1 MAYPDKNVLAVVKQ
15 LEERM
20 ERGYNKYGITTADDT
35 KTDLLGW
42 IQHAQEEAMDLCV
55 YIERLKPDIIEFLEW
70 KKSVCIDQNDVAS

>member
-1 MAYPDKNVLAVVKQ
+1 MAYPDENVLAVVKQ

-42 IQHAQEEAMDLCV
+42 IQHLQEELLDAAV
-55 YIERLKPDIIEFLEW
+55 YIERVKQEIRDNSNKRPSKIP
-70 KKSVCIDQNDVAS
+70 SRY